1 MRNQYISHKI
11 FKLKDGVLQGWSE
24 VRELDVL
31 HHVTGVEAAG
41 ILEYQFNIDRD
52 HHDLL
57 GSYAFSGLLFDV
69 RCK

>member
-1 MRNQYISHKI
+1 M
-11 FKLKDGVLQGWSE
+11 QGWSE
-24 VRELDVL
+24 MRELDVL